1 MEITTSKYISLYLWK
16 NQLCLF
22 FLACPSDTCRAFD
35 PNVRVDVVSALL
47 FSSGLTITNKH
58 AWKYTYFYS
67 DSSFAWTISNWVTL
81 ITIITIV
88 IWKTYLRD
96 EINICSVSSMECS
109 LSFVILQW
117 TSAKWWVM
125 LNLFFI
131 KNRLSEECIVNVNRL
146 NVIP

>member
-1 MEITTSKYISLYLWK
+1 MEITKSRDTGLYFWN
-16 NQLCLF
+16 NQLCLMF

-58 AWKYTYFYS
+58 AWKCTYLYS
-67 DSSFAWTISNWVTL
+67 DRSFTWIISNWVTL

-96 EINICSVSSMECS
+96 EINICSLSSMECP

-117 TSAKWWVM
+117 TSAELCWTY
-125 LNLFFI
+125 FFI